1 MVQNPAWKITAM
13 LAKVP
18 PCDYLPEARRFEQ
31 DAIAAGTLSD
41 DWAREW
47 KAFCW
52 QRFKRPEMR
61 CAFCDKPDAQRPI
74 MCNPE
79 DDSTQKFRWFCDSW
93 CQARFETNQSKP
105 VPVIT
110 SLFGDI

>member
-41 DWAREW
+41 DWRKEW
-47 KAFCW
+47 HDHC
-52 QRFKRPEMR
+52 QRRMMR
-61 CAFCDKPDAQRPI
+61 D
-74 MCNPE
+74 
-79 DDSTQKFRWFCDSW
+79 
-93 CQARFETNQSKP
+93 FEGRKTPAP
-105 VPVIT
+105 VVT
-110 SLFGDI
+110 SLFGDL